1 MKQKY
6 QEYLKL
12 NKNVFLGFLASV
24 IISAV
29 AADYFGDQADYLN
42 SSFTLI
48 IDYAVFFSVFGGLYY
63 FDNRKKYV
71 LDNGQRDNTLLKSD
85 LIKIISSL
93 GIGEVVY
100 TIVRWTLQYYFL
112 QIDYE
117 PYMASIVSQSISLVI
132 YMITCLFNKKSISG
146 FFTACTINVDTN
158 LHLYTILLVLQIN
171 LM

>member
-24 IISAV
+24 VISAI

-71 LDNGQRDNTLLKSD
+71 LDNGQKDNALLKSD

-93 GIGEVVY
+93 GIGEIVY
-100 TIVRWTLQYYFL
+100 TIVRWILQYYLL
-112 QIDYE
+112 QIDY
-117 PYMASIVSQSISLVI
+117 
-132 YMITCLFNKKSISG
+132 
-146 FFTACTINVDTN
+146 
-158 LHLYTILLVLQIN
+158 
-171 LM
+171 

>member
-24 IISAV
+24 VISAI

-71 LDNGQRDNTLLKSD
+71 LDNGQKDNALLKSD

-93 GIGEVVY
+93 GIGEIILIKSDFKSVLS
-100 TIVRWTLQYYFL
+100 RWPFSKTYF
-112 QIDYE
+112 
-117 PYMASIVSQSISLVI
+117 
-132 YMITCLFNKKSISG
+132 F
-146 FFTACTINVDTN
+146 
-158 LHLYTILLVLQIN
+158 LLSR
-171 LM
+171 

>member
-12 NKNVFLGFLASV
+12 NKNVFLGFLGSV
-24 IISAV
+24 IISAI
-29 AADYFGDQADYLN
+29 AADFFGDQADYLN

-48 IDYAVFFSVFGGLYY
+48 IDYVVFFSIFGFLYY
-63 FDNRKKYV
+63 LDNRKKYV
-71 LDNGQRDNTLLKSD
+71 LNNGQKNNALLKSD

-100 TIVRWTLQYYFL
+100 TIVRWIMQYYLL

-117 PYMASIVSQSISLVI
+117 PHMASIVSQCISMVI
-132 YMITCLFNKKSISG
+132 YMITL
-146 FFTACTINVDTN
+146 N
-158 LHLYTILLVLQIN
+158 LSVKITKLYKDEH
-171 LM
+171 

>member
-12 NKNVFLGFLASV
+12 NKNVFLGFLGSV
-24 IISAV
+24 IISAI

-48 IDYAVFFSVFGGLYY
+48 IDYVVFFSIFGFLYY
-63 FDNRKKYV
+63 LDNRKKYV
-71 LDNGQRDNTLLKSD
+71 LENGQKDNALLKSD

-100 TIVRWTLQYYFL
+100 TIVRWFLQYSLL
-112 QIDYE
+112 QISYE
-117 PYMASIVSQSISLVI
+117 PYLASIISQTIAFVVYLV
-132 YMITCLFNKKSISG
+132 TLNLSVK
-146 FFTACTINVDTN
+146 FTK
-158 LHLYTILLVLQIN
+158 LYKNEL
-171 LM
+171 